1 MNYLNRMLNKK
12 SEVVERFDKS
22 TLFEI
27 KINSKTILLYV
38 HKLKN
43 TIEVYN
49 FFGGLY
55 KKLLFLAKLMVN
67 FIEFLNMHY

>member
-22 TLFEI
+22 TIFEI

-55 KKLLFLAKLMVN
+55 KKIAIFLFILYIIVIYRN
-67 FIEFLNMHY
+67 N